1 MKIKDVQFLQQQ
13 QQQQQKK
20 DSFHISM
27 GEQKVPSDHR

>member
-1 MKIKDVQFLQQQ
+1 MKVKDVQFL

-27 GEQKVPSDHR
+27 GEQKVPFGHR